1 MNTRK
6 DRAISLPY
14 DIGRPIGHILSNL
27 VGYDRLVTDTL
38 IPRELEVQTTTGVWY
53 ALRIHPYRTLEN
65 VIEGAVIVRDAHD
78 AITMRL
84 NTCERIPVERRADDL
99 ARLPPRRSVNK
110 LKTVLQPT
118 FN

>member
-65 VIEGAVIVRDAHD
+65 VIEGAVITFVDLTEIVQARESLRQSNDMLRLAVIVRDAHD
-78 AITMRL
+78 AITMR
-84 NTCERIPVERRADDL
+84 CG
-99 ARLPPRRSVNK
+99 
-110 LKTVLQPT
+110 
-118 FN
+118 